1 MSSSVPSPATVLD
14 VFDTLGPPGTPLT
27 TTEVAD
33 EFDCTDRTIYN
44 KLDALV
50 DEGVLETKK
59 VGARGRVWWRPS
71 NATQCHDP
79 TNGIKHPHRALESAV
94 DQLYKHDLSA
104 VYTLDADLRLT
115 YLNERAE
122 AWLGITEA
130 EVRGKFIWD
139 AFEYDELADEAFH
152 DALDSQEPAR
162 FVTYYAECGRWFDI
176 NVYPSDSGLSI
187 YFTDVTEG
195 KKAEK
200 DLRKRAELDAFRIT
214 LTDELRPIADPV
226 KVQHEAARVLGEQLD
241 VDRAYYSEVLADE
254 NTNLVHADYY
264 GGDVPSVVGEHQLD
278 DYGEYIVDGFQT
290 GDTLVVNDV
299 ATDSELRGEERAAY
313 QEMEITSCIGVP
325 LVKNGQLTAYFVVTQ
340 STAREWRDTEVAMV
354 EETAERTWDA
364 VQRAR
369 AEQELYQ
376 SEERFRSLANLVPSL
391 LWSNDESGST
401 VWCNQQWYDYTGQTS
416 EEAADYG
423 WLDVIHPD
431 DRDQSRHKFQ
441 NAIDV
446 GEPLRQELRI
456 RRQDGEYRWFL
467 VRARPLE
474 DDDGNVLRWFGA
486 ATDIHEERAATAALG
501 RLNAA
506 NQELIDNDMEISD
519 RVAELTRDVLGVEY
533 AALWRYDETAGKLR
547 KDTSHTAPETDSD
560 AVQLPDDFS
569 AQVWQ
574 IFIGDDLDVDNNI
587 DVTESPS
594 STSLLR
600 SRVLVPL
607 GRHGVICAGSTRPE
621 MFDEQM
627 VDLVETI
634 AATVETA
641 WDRADGEE
649 ELLRRNEE
657 LAQLDQLNTLIREID
672 QVLVQADTVIE
683 IDQSVCE
690 RLADSDLYEF
700 AWIGEFDAIRG
711 TVEPRQWAGI
721 DSSIVEDRTIT
732 VGDSAP
738 NQNPV
743 ATAVRTRDTQIV
755 ADIATDRRIG
765 SCREDILGQG
775 ARSCI
780 SIPLIYKETLY
791 GALTVYA
798 AQPQPE
804 ERNQRVLTELG
815 QTVAH
820 AINAA
825 EKQETIQTDNVVELT
840 IQIQQPGTVLARLAR
855 NADVQLQFKGI
866 VPVGNG
872 SSHVFFTGSQT
883 AADAI
888 QTTGTNLA
896 GITTIAR
903 IAEHGEDCLFK
914 VTVSG
919 STLVSQLATQKGAV
933 RTLTFDRNT
942 AIAVVDLPST
952 TDVRAYIDD
961 LQRAYSS
968 VKLTSRR
975 SCNRS
980 PESVQDVPMAIKE
993 PLTDRQEGVLKL
1005 AYLSG
1010 FFESPRESTG
1020 QEIADML
1027 DVSPPTFTQH
1037 LRAAQ
1042 QKVFALAFD
1051 EE

>member
-1 MSSSVPSPATVLD
+1 M
-14 VFDTLGPPGTPLT
+14 T

-71 NATQCHDP
+71 NGIQCHDS
-79 TNGIKHPHRALESAV
+79 TDGIEHPHRALESAV
-94 DQLYKHDLSA
+94 DQLYKRDLSA

-122 AWLGITEA
+122 AWLGITES
-130 EVRGKFIWD
+130 EVRGEFIWD
-139 AFEYDELADEAFH
+139 VFEYDESADEAFH
-152 DALDSQEPAR
+152 DALDSQDLAH
-162 FVTYYAECGRWFDI
+162 FVTSFDQCGRWFDI

-187 YFTDVTEG
+187 YFTDITER

-226 KVQHEAARVLGEQLD
+226 EIQHEAARVLGEQLD

-278 DYGEYIVDGFQT
+278 EYGEYVVDGFQT

-325 LVKNGQLTAYFVVTQ
+325 LVKNSQLTAYFVVTQ
-340 STAREWRDTEVAMV
+340 STPREWTETEIAMV
-354 EETAERTWDA
+354 EETAERTWAA
-364 VQRAR
+364 VERAR
-369 AEQELYQ
+369 AEQALREN
-376 SEERFRSLANLVPSL
+376 EER
-391 LWSNDESGST
+391 
-401 VWCNQQWYDYTGQTS
+401 
-416 EEAADYG
+416 
-423 WLDVIHPD
+423 
-431 DRDQSRHKFQ
+431 
-441 NAIDV
+441 
-446 GEPLRQELRI
+446 LRQASES
-456 RRQDGEYRWFL
+456 
-467 VRARPLE
+467 LE
-474 DDDGNVLRWFGA
+474 
-486 ATDIHEERAATAALG
+486 
-501 RLNAA
+501 RLNTASR
-506 NQELIDNDMEISD
+506 ELIDANTETISD
-519 RVAELTRDVLGVEY
+519 RVAELTRDVLSVEY
-533 AALWRYDETAGKLR
+533 AALWRYDEAAGELR
-547 KDTSHTAPETDSD
+547 EDTSHTALETDSD
-560 AVQLPDDFS
+560 AVRLPDEFS
-569 AQVWQ
+569 DQVWQ
-574 IFIGDDLDVDNNI
+574 TFIGDDLDVDNDLN
-587 DVTESPS
+587 VPESMS
-594 STSLLR
+594 SKPPLR

-607 GRHGVICAGSTRPE
+607 GRHGVICAGSTRPK
-621 MFDEQM
+621 MFDERT
-627 VDLVETI
+627 VDLVETV
-634 AATVETA
+634 AATIETA
-641 WDRADGEE
+641 WDRADSEQ

-657 LAQLDQLNTLIREID
+657 LTRLDQLNTLIRAID
-672 QVLVQADTVIE
+672 QALVQAGTVTE

-700 AWIGEFDAIRG
+700 AWIGEFDAVRG

-732 VGDSAP
+732 IGDSTTD
-738 NQNPV
+738 QNPV

-765 SCREDILGQG
+765 SCREDILEQG

-780 SIPLIYKETLY
+780 SIPLEYEETLY

-798 AQPQPE
+798 AQPHPE
-804 ERNQRVLTELG
+804 ERNQRVLDELG

-825 EKQETIQTDNVVELT
+825 EKQETVQTDNVVELT
-840 IQIQQPGTVLARLAR
+840 IQIQEPGTVLARLAR

-883 AADAI
+883 AADTI
-888 QTTGTNLA
+888 QTAGTNLA
-896 GITTIAR
+896 AITTIAR
-903 IAEHGEDCLFK
+903 IAEHGENCLFR

-919 STLVSQLATQKGAV
+919 SPLASQLATQKGAV
-933 RTLTFDRNT
+933 RTLTFDRT
-942 AIAVVDLPST
+942 AAIAVVDLPST
-952 TDVRAYIDD
+952 TDVRTYIDD
-961 LQRAYSS
+961 LQRTYSS

-975 SCNRS
+975 SCDRL

-1051 EE
+1051 KE